1 MDIRT
6 CKWCGKRVDSHRAF
20 QASGST
26 EYCSRRCR
34 IAAENQK
41 KREDVQRKKDWEN
54 SWFRRWWRQLSVKW
68 KIIII
73 GGLLIFG
80 YIWSLINGVQ

>member
-1 MDIRT
+1 MDMRT
-6 CKWCGKRVDSHRAF
+6 CHWCGKRYDADKVPGYWQYS
-20 QASGST
+20 
-26 EYCSRRCR
+26 YCSKRCYT
-34 IAAENQK
+34 AGEA
-41 KREDVQRKKDWEN
+41 QRKKEKEN
-54 SWFRRWWRQLSVKW
+54 SWLRRWWRQRSVKW